1 MTGQLSNF
9 QTFNLSTGK
18 EMSDQTQTQVPGQ
31 QPGQQPGTQPGQ
43 QPGQKPGQQRQYA
56 QRAAQARQ
64 RVRSLEEA
72 HIDDLLRLVVE
83 WKGSDLHMTVGVPP
97 VIRVDGHLHPTPY
110 ERVQPQDNQRI
121 LYDILSDEQIQRFE
135 QNLELDFS
143 YQVPRDRKS
152 VV

>member
-1 MTGQLSNF
+1 M
-9 QTFNLSTGK
+9 
-18 EMSDQTQTQVPGQ
+18 PGHAPQPPAQPRKQ
-31 QPGQQPGTQPGQ
+31 QA
-43 QPGQKPGQQRQYA
+43 K
-56 QRAAQARQ
+56 
-64 RVRSLEEA
+64 SLEEE
-72 HIDDLLRLVVE
+72 HVDELLRLVIE

-97 VIRVDGHLHPTPY
+97 VIRVDGHLQPTPY